1 MENLEHLLLLKEQLL
16 QISTKHENGKKRAG
30 ELPGLL
36 KKHDELAKKMRLAC
50 DAISHAGN
58 RLNDTQ
64 VSFHCNISKIIESL
78 DAATQTDMFDLL
90 NAEIEEKKNSEGNA
104 SQCFEP
110 FFNGSSGS
118 TETHQP
124 HSNDGGEF
132 RFLFE
137 EAMSA
142 GAQCTPLSVEDLE
155 LKFSAIVSQCSSGG
169 VQVDSVVDGMD

>member
-16 QISTKHENGKKRAG
+16 LISTKHENGKKRAG

-58 RLNDTQ
+58 RLSDTQ

-110 FFNGSSGS
+110 YGSSGS